1 LSSDNDWPL
10 HFEARLEAHEHLLKH
25 LIVNV
30 LASTPDPLD
39 AFDGFQRRLAAPLH
53 RRVTEGPEG
62 GDSDLTAL
70 QVKEVVDWIAKG
82 VREDLERA
90 ANQIGLRRK

>member
-1 LSSDNDWPL
+1 MSSDTDWPL

-30 LASTPDPLD
+30 LANSADPLET
-39 AFDGFQRRLAAPLH
+39 FDGFQRRLNAPLK
-53 RRVTEGPEG
+53 RRVVEG
-62 GDSDLTAL
+62 GDAQEVDRSDL
-70 QVKEVVDWIAKG
+70 QVKEIVDWIAKG

-90 ANQIGLRRK
+90 VAQVSRKK